1 MGAMA
6 LWLVP
11 SFPGLRLGSREHARL
26 AHPRLLPQIV
36 LLASPEE
43 RIAAL
48 LDGRVDAVINN
59 E

>member
-1 MGAMA
+1 MA

-11 SFPGLRLGSREHARL
+11 SFSGLRLGSREHARL
-26 AHPRLLPQIV
+26 AYPRLLPQIV
-36 LLASPEE
+36 PLASPEE

-48 LDGRVDAVINN
+48 LDGRVDAVIHS